1 MAGARSHIA
10 AMTVP
15 APLPNEAPVFE
26 AAIVPHRSLSRLGR
40 LGLLTAIGL
49 LCAVTAALFVRLG
62 AWPVG
67 GFAGVEWMLAA
78 VLLRLHTR
86 AARSSE
92 VVLLQ
97 PSALRILRT
106 SPGGHREELVLQPAW
121 LTLVLEDRAGRT
133 PGLILRARGVSEEI
147 ARSLGEAQKRDLAAT
162 LAQALDRLRNPVFD
176 NPQLRP
182 QPGSCSALIRAQ
194 R

>member
-1 MAGARSHIA
+1 
-10 AMTVP
+10 MTAFAD
-15 APLPNEAPVFE
+15 APGDASSDAPVFE

-40 LGLLTAIGL
+40 AALLTAIGL

-62 AWPVG
+62 AWPIG
-67 GFAGVEWMLAA
+67 GFAGAEWMLAA

-92 VVLLQ
+92 LLLLR

-106 SPGGHREELVLQPAW
+106 SANGRREEHVLQPAW
-121 LTLVLEDRAGRT
+121 LHLTLEDQAGRA
-133 PGLILRARGVSEEI
+133 PRLMLRARGASQEI
-147 ARSLGEAQKRDLAAT
+147 ARSLGEVEKRDLAAA
-162 LAQALDRLRNPVFD
+162 LEQALDRLRNPRFD

-182 QPGSCSALIRAQ
+182 
-194 R
+194 